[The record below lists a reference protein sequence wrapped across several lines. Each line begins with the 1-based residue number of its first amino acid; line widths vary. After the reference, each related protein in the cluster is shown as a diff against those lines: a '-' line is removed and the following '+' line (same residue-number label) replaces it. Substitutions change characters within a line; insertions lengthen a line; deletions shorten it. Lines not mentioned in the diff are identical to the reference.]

1 MIVIDLDDIKAM
13 ELPVAPK
20 AELSISFSEKNHVF
34 ANSAKPW
41 AKQLEKPLNALINEL
56 MKDELTPP
64 RSEAK
69 KFLSEQCWEEYNTV
83 RIEQAQMSNRI
94 ALMVANGA
102 SKQELADLH
111 AEIESYR
118 PELQRLF
125 HVARHVD
132 QYGVLPELKV
142 EKQMPSD
149 IFSLKDQKRKLVDV
163 RCKLAKKIKQGSL
176 KEHKVIEWQLELE
189 KANAEYNQV
198 DEQLKK
204 LEGK

>member
-20 AELSISFSEKNHVF
+20 AELSISFKNPTVEDLTVRNEALNNLISGPKRVITISNSE
-34 ANSAKPW
+34 
-41 AKQLEKPLNALINEL
+41 L
-56 MKDELTPP
+56 
-64 RSEAK
+64 K
-69 KFLSEQCWEEYNTV
+69 KTLSDQCWAEYNTV
-83 RIEQAQMSNRI
+83 RIEQAKVSNRI
-94 ALMVANGA
+94 APLVANGA

-118 PELQRLF
+118 PEMQRLF
-125 HVARHVD
+125 QVARHVD

-142 EKQMPSD
+142 EQQIPSD
-149 IFSLKDQKRKLVDV
+149 VFSLKDQKRKLVDM

-176 KEHKVIEWQLELE
+176 KEHKLIEWQLELE
-189 KANAEYNQV
+189 QANAEFTMV
-198 DEQLKK
+198 DDQLKK